1 MQTFSRHRQRPVTT
15 DGISLNAPYMQGE
28 SRPSSQSADHKQRY
42 GATRASSAF
51 LRKPPKPNRHTNKL
65 RNTEQIIRRHPG
77 TPLPVHKKLQAAQKT
92 QYIAIVFLFFLAFLS
107 LPEAPCLIFCHA
119 LDTDRH
125 DLANGNNA
133 PPNKETGIRISKF
146 FPKQSRC
153 LESQIGSVIPPFSS
167 THFIE
172 KIYDDV
178 SLIFRIRP

>member
-133 PPNKETGIRISKF
+133 PPIRKPEFAYQNFSRSSLAASKA
-146 FPKQSRC
+146 KS
-153 LESQIGSVIPPFSS
+153 EA
-167 THFIE
+167 
-172 KIYDDV
+172 
-178 SLIFRIRP
+178 